1 MGVAGGR
8 VANRIWE
15 RMGLG
20 VRNEMRIAKEEEK
33 SAVIKIHERHIASV
47 VVGQWLSG
55 WGERVE
61 DGDSVGTVGAG
72 ELG

>member
-1 MGVAGGR
+1 M
-8 VANRIWE
+8 ANRIWE

-33 SAVIKIHERHIASV
+33 STVIKIHERHIASV

-55 WGERVE
+55 WGEGVE
-61 DGDSVGTVGAG
+61 DGDSVGAVGAG